1 MKATTFSICICLSV
15 LGLAQT
21 IQAQDQVLNSS
32 VSSTVA
38 NGSRRQDKLNGQVRR
53 VRLETAKVLVKEGKA
68 VEAPRVVRE
77 ITTYDPKGQTIDSI
91 AYPEERTALPGKAQY
106 QYDDKGNVTEMVV
119 QGEDGSILS
128 KEKYDYQFDEF
139 GNWKKMT
146 ASIVVYENGNIAYEP
161 FEITYRTITYYY
173 SQAGARIA
181 NAVDPPPA
189 GATTP
194 NPNPN
199 PTSSSTELTKATKP
213 TTEPAAAAENSTATN
228 NEKTNLEKKAG
239 NSEEAVVI
247 KSDKS
252 EPPRSAAPAATTNKD
267 ATPSL
272 PVLRRSEEALRKAAI
287 DLPQPEYPKAAMST
301 RAEGNVEV
309 QILVDEKGEVMNASA
324 LSGNPLFS
332 EVAAAA
338 ARKAKFSRAKLSS
351 DPARIYGVI
360 NYNFTMP
367 REKTTPA
374 PSANHTSSETTS
386 SQPTSSQPTPS
397 QPKAPKSNEGT
408 SDSKLVKQTEGSSE
422 TGASAVDSKL
432 PASSYYKKGLTFLAS
447 GRYAEAVAA
456 FREAT
461 LRDPNDAAA
470 YAKLGVAY
478 AARQEYQ
485 EAVVVLKMA
494 IRIKPEMV
502 DAEAYYQL
510 GNSYLSLGKNSQALE
525 TYKQAIYIKRA
536 EKADPELESASR
548 GPSFADLHYST
559 GLAYYN
565 LGRFSGAIEELKQ
578 AIEQNPKMAQA
589 YYGLGLASIANG
601 DRKNAE
607 KQEKILE
614 TLNPVYAAKLAKV
627 LASNPTNQQ
636 GIGFVFKSGKQ

>member
-1 MKATTFSICICLSV
+1 MKAATFSICVCLSV
-15 LGLAQT
+15 LGLTQT

-32 VSSTVA
+32 VSSAVA
-38 NGSRRQDKLNGQVRR
+38 GSRRQDKLNGQVRR
-53 VRLETAKVLVKEGKA
+53 VRVETAKLLIKEGKA

-106 QYDDKGNVTEMVV
+106 QYDDKGNATEMVV

-173 SQAGARIA
+173 SQAGAKIVT
-181 NAVDPPPA
+181 AVDPPPA
-189 GATTP
+189 GAPTS
-194 NPNPN
+194 NLNA
-199 PTSSSTELTKATKP
+199 TSSSTDLTNATKS
-213 TTEPAAAAENSTATN
+213 TTQPAAAAENSTATN
-228 NEKTNLEKKAG
+228 NEKTNVEKKAG
-239 NSEEAVVI
+239 NSEEAVAI
-247 KSDKS
+247 KSVKS
-252 EPPRSAAPAATTNKD
+252 EPPPNAATATTTNKD

-272 PVLRRSEEALRKAAI
+272 PVIRRSEEALRKAAI

-338 ARKAKFSRAKLSS
+338 ARKAKFSSAKLSP

-360 NYNFTMP
+360 NYNFKMP
-367 REKTTPA
+367 GEKPTPS
-374 PSANHTSSETTS
+374 SANHTSSEATS
-386 SQPTSSQPTPS
+386 SQPTSSQP
-397 QPKAPKSNEGT
+397 KAPKSSEGT
-408 SDSKLVKQTEGSSE
+408 ADSKLVKQTEGSSG
-422 TGASAVDSKL
+422 TDHGPATDSKL
-432 PASSYYKKGLTFLAS
+432 PATSYYTKGLAFLAS

-478 AARQEYQ
+478 AAMQQYQ
-485 EAVVVLKMA
+485 DAVVVLKMA

-525 TYKQAIYIKRA
+525 TYKQAMYIKRA
-536 EKADPELESASR
+536 EKADPELGNVPKA
-548 GPSFADLHYST
+548 PSFADLHYST

-565 LGRFSGAIEELKQ
+565 LSRFSGAIEELKH
-578 AIEQNPKMAQA
+578 AVELNPEMAQA
-589 YYGLGLASIANG
+589 YYGLGLSQIANG

-614 TLNPVYAAKLAKV
+614 TLSPAYAAKLAKV